1 MSTNALTSSWGY
13 IGKMP
18 AKGDFVKDG
27 LSQEFTGRWHDW
39 QQAVIAVSREQ
50 LGESWSEYF
59 LTAPIW
65 HFALDVSYME
75 DATYI
80 GSVIP
85 SVDSSGRYF
94 FFTVARAVQGPAV
107 KYWQQSDWT
116 EHSQNLAVAVLSDE
130 FVFDAWAQG
139 LTDSDN
145 LPAEEAG
152 VSQVPTMVYESELSV
167 IYQRSSQ
174 LSVNSLLNRMIG
186 KDYKTPCFWWTDG
199 SDNIEPCMLV
209 TSGLPS
215 IGQYSA
221 MLDGNWQ
228 KWNW

>member
-1 MSTNALTSSWGY
+1 VN
-13 IGKMP
+13 
-18 AKGDFVKDG
+18 
-27 LSQEFTGRWHDW
+27 
-39 QQAVIAVSREQ
+39 
-50 LGESWSEYF
+50 
-59 LTAPIW
+59 
-65 HFALDVSYME
+65 
-75 DATYI
+75 
-80 GSVIP
+80 
-85 SVDSSGRYF
+85 
-94 FFTVARAVQGPAV
+94 
-107 KYWQQSDWT
+107 YWQQSDWT

-145 LPAEEAG
+145 LPTEEAS
-152 VSQVPTMVYESELSV
+152 VSKVPTMVYESELSV

-186 KDYKTPCFWWTDG
+186 KNYKTPCFWWTDG